1 MRTNLQSSESG
12 KFRHNQITNFEKNF
26 VWYLISFLLMLEM
39 LKIKDFRYIW
49 LMLIQ
54 TTID

>member
-1 MRTNLQSSESG
+1 MSTNLQSSESG